1 LTHDLETY
9 GLVLLFALVAIEGM
23 GIPVPGETAL
33 ITASVLAADGHFD
46 IVEVI
51 ALAAAGAICGDNT
64 GYWIARLGGRG
75 LLERLPLV
83 SHHVA
88 RFLPSSERFFDR
100 HGPKAVFVAR
110 FFVGLRV
117 TAAWLA
123 GISHMRWLRFALFNA
138 MGGILWATAVGLI
151 AYELGRAVVTAIERD
166 GLYAALV
173 LIGLAVVAFLGLR
186 LWRRRRAAR
195 AEPSAPERAPK

>member
-33 ITASVLAADGHFD
+33 VTASVLAAEGHFS
-46 IVEVI
+46 IVAVI
-51 ALAAAGAICGDNT
+51 ATAAAAAICGDNA

-83 SHHVA
+83 SHHVQ
-88 RFLPSSERFFDR
+88 RFLPASERFFLR
-100 HGPKAVFVAR
+100 HGPKTVFVAR

-123 GISHMRWLRFALFNA
+123 GISHMRWIRFAAFNA
-138 MGGILWATAVGLI
+138 MGGILWATLI
-151 AYELGRAVVTAIERD
+151 GVVAYELGRAVVSAIERY

-173 LIGLAVVAFLGLR
+173 LVALAAVGFLVLR
-186 LWRRRRAAR
+186 WWRRRRSAVEGS
-195 AEPSAPERAPK
+195 EPGRAPE